1 MKELISDE
9 IRSWIGRSDPP
20 VRVLVTRRE
29 IQKYAVATEQKL
41 PKYLAGDEA
50 PPMILFGLFRE
61 VFPLDKL
68 GPDGLPGATLTPDL
82 PLKRVMAGG
91 TETEYF
97 RPIKPGD
104 ELVATK
110 TLTDIYEKQGKTG
123 PLIFLVYEMKVETL
137 DGKPVATEK
146 QSRILR

>member
-1 MKELISDE
+1 MSGMITDE
-9 IRSWIGRSDPP
+9 IRSWIGKSDPP
-20 VRVLVTRRE
+20 VRVLVTRRD

-41 PKYLAGDEA
+41 RKYLDGDEA

-61 VFPLDKL
+61 VYPLDKL
-68 GPDGLPGATLTPDL
+68 GQDGLPAATLTPEL

-91 TETEYF
+91 TETRYF
-97 RPIKPGD
+97 RAIHPGD

-110 TLTDIYEKQGKTG
+110 TLVDIYEKQGKSG
-123 PLIFLVYEMKVETL
+123 PLIFLVYEMKVETPS
-137 DGKPVATEK
+137 GEPVAIEK